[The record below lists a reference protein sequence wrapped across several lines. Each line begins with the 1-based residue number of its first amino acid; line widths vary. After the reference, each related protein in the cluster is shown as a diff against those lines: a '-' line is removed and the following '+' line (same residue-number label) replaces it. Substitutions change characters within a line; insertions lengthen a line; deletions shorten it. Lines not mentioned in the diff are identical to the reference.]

1 MINNKIETTLI
12 KIIPES
18 ITLKK
23 YYPGKTNEQTITI
36 CNNCNIPLILSLISS
51 DSSMLI
57 LKESS
62 IKIGVNQKKALS
74 FIISDK
80 NYVKNKK
87 NLKKPKKLFIF
98 IKNDLLEEKFEIIL
112 SYNTL
117 DNLSFSENKNMK
129 SKNFFSFNKQN
140 KKTKLFSNEKKKIRG
155 FKKNNNFI
163 NAIKNNMKVESC
175 NNRLHLLN
183 TENYNNNNE
192 KANESEYLNNA
203 VLEMRS
209 QISYLKQMLEHS
221 QMKINQLQNQNYH
234 FVNLMEEKPISFFII
249 GNKNKDIKY
258 KKYEFV
264 NPQRELY
271 QYQDLIKNEDNKFNN
286 MVTYLENKFL
296 SKEPVLRC
304 RNNNFHQ
311 NQNYIINNYNYI

>member
-23 YYPGKTNEQTITI
+23 YYPGKMNEQTITI

-57 LKESS
+57 LRESS
-62 IKIGVNQKKALS
+62 IKIGVKQKKALS

-80 NYVKNKK
+80 NYIKNKK

-117 DNLSFSENKNMK
+117 DNLSFSENKNIK

-140 KKTKLFSNEKKKIRG
+140 NKKKLFSNEKKKIMG
-155 FKKNNNFI
+155 FKKNNNLNNPI
-163 NAIKNNMKVESC
+163 QNNMRTESY

-183 TENYNNNNE
+183 TENYNNNE
-192 KANESEYLNNA
+192 KMNESEYLNNA
-203 VLEMRS
+203 VLEMRN
-209 QISYLKQMLEHS
+209 QISYLKEMLERS
-221 QMKINQLQNQNYH
+221 QMKINQLQNNSYH
-234 FVNLMEEKPISFFII
+234 FINLMEEKSISFFII
-249 GNKNKDIKY
+249 GKKNKEIKY
-258 KKYEFV
+258 QKYDF
-264 NPQRELY
+264 NNHQRELY
-271 QYQDLIKNEDNKFNN
+271 HYQDLINYENNKFNN

-311 NQNYIINNYNYI
+311 NKNYIINNYNYI

>member
-23 YYPGKTNEQTITI
+23 YYPGKMNEQTITI

-62 IKIGVNQKKALS
+62 IKIGVKQRKALS
-74 FIISDK
+74 FVISDK
-80 NYVKNKK
+80 NYIKNKK

-112 SYNTL
+112 SYNNL

-140 KKTKLFSNEKKKIRG
+140 NQIKLFSNEKKKIAG
-155 FKKNNNFI
+155 LKNKNNLN
-163 NAIKNNMKVESC
+163 NATKNNLRVESY

-183 TENYNNNNE
+183 TEIYNNE
-192 KANESEYLNNA
+192 KTNESEYLNNA
-203 VLEMRS
+203 VLEMRN

-221 QMKINQLQNQNYH
+221 QMKINQLQNKNYH
-234 FVNLMEEKPISFFII
+234 FANLMEEKPISFIII
-249 GNKNKDIKY
+249 GNRNKEIKY
-258 KKYEFV
+258 KKYDFG
-264 NPQRELY
+264 NHQRDLY
-271 QYQDLIKNEDNKFNN
+271 QYQDLIKNENNKFNN

>member
-23 YYPGKTNEQTITI
+23 YYPGKMNEQTITI

-57 LKESS
+57 LRESS
-62 IKIGVNQKKALS
+62 IKIGVKQKKALS

-80 NYVKNKK
+80 NYIKNKK

-140 KKTKLFSNEKKKIRG
+140 KQIKLFSNEKKKIVG
-155 FKKNNNFI
+155 MKKNNNFN
-163 NAIKNNMKVESC
+163 NAIKNNMRVESY
-175 NNRLHLLN
+175 NNRFHLLN

-192 KANESEYLNNA
+192 KTHESEYLNNA
-203 VLEMRS
+203 VLEMRN

-221 QMKINQLQNQNYH
+221 QMKINQLQNKNYH
-234 FVNLMEEKPISFFII
+234 FMNLKEEKPISFFII
-249 GNKNKDIKY
+249 GYKNKDIKY
-258 KKYEFV
+258 KKYDFD

-271 QYQDLIKNEDNKFNN
+271 QYQNLIKDEDNKFNN

-296 SKEPVLRC
+296 SKEPVLRY

>member
-57 LKESS
+57 LRESS
-62 IKIGVNQKKALS
+62 IKIGVRQKKALS

-80 NYVKNKK
+80 NYIKNKK

-98 IKNDLLEEKFEIIL
+98 IKNDLIEEKFEIIL
-112 SYNTL
+112 SYNSL
-117 DNLSFSENKNMK
+117 DNLSFSENKNIK

-140 KKTKLFSNEKKKIRG
+140 NKIKLFSNEKKKIVG
-155 FKKNNNFI
+155 MKKNDNFN
-163 NAIKNNMKVESC
+163 NAIKNNMRVESY
-175 NNRLHLLN
+175 NNRPHLLN
-183 TENYNNNNE
+183 TEIYDNNNE
-192 KANESEYLNNA
+192 KTNESEYLNNA
-203 VLEMRS
+203 VLEMRN

-221 QMKINQLQNQNYH
+221 QMKINQLQNKNYH
-234 FVNLMEEKPISFFII
+234 FINLMEEKSISFYII
-249 GNKNKDIKY
+249 GNKNKY
-258 KKYEFV
+258 KKYDFD
-264 NPQRELY
+264 NHQRELY

-296 SKEPVLRC
+296 SKEPVLRF

-311 NQNYIINNYNYI
+311 NKNYIINNYNYI

>member
-1 MINNKIETTLI
+1 MINSKIDTTLI
-12 KIIPES
+12 KIIPEL
-18 ITLKK
+18 ITLRK
-23 YYPGKTNEQTITI
+23 YYPGKMNEQTITI

-51 DSSMLI
+51 DSSILI

-62 IKIGVNQKKALS
+62 IKIGVKQKKALS
-74 FIISDK
+74 FSISDK
-80 NYVKNKK
+80 NYIKNKK

-140 KKTKLFSNEKKKIRG
+140 KKMKLFSNEKKKTVG
-155 FKKNNNFI
+155 VKKNIILNN
-163 NAIKNNMKVESC
+163 ALKNNLRVESY

-183 TENYNNNNE
+183 TENYNNE
-192 KANESEYLNNA
+192 KTNESEYLNNA
-203 VLEMRS
+203 VLEMRN

-221 QMKINQLQNQNYH
+221 QMKINQLQNKRYH
-234 FVNLMEEKPISFFII
+234 FVNLMEEKSISFSFF
-249 GNKNKDIKY
+249 GNKDKEIKY
-258 KKYEFV
+258 KKYDYD
-264 NPQRELY
+264 NPRREL
-271 QYQDLIKNEDNKFNN
+271 YQDLIKDENNKFNN

-304 RNNNFHQ
+304 RNNTFHQ
-311 NQNYIINNYNYI
+311 NKNYIINNYNYI